1 MAGQEAKFQREDTG
15 KEKKTLDKENIW
27 YNNVVAEIA
36 KRICDREEF
45 AKKFTWSQMQMQWR
59 DSESSKWPDN
69 EDQNE
74 YWQQE
79 SEKRPPN

>member
-1 MAGQEAKFQREDTG
+1 M
-15 KEKKTLDKENIW
+15 
-27 YNNVVAEIA
+27 AEIA

-45 AKKFTWSQMQMQWR
+45 AKKFTWSQMKMQWR